1 MSSFSRKQALDELQT
16 MFPDFDREALDSL
29 LRANGTP
36 PTCFHPPTID
46 NLMDQTIEQIL
57 SMCAPAEKGS
67 NGDRLEDLS

>member
-29 LRANGTP
+29 LRANGN
-36 PTCFHPPTID
+36 PTCFHPLPID

>member
-36 PTCFHPPTID
+36 LPSFIPP
-46 NLMDQTIEQIL
+46 L
-57 SMCAPAEKGS
+57 SIT
-67 NGDRLEDLS
+67 

>member
-36 PTCFHPPTID
+36 YLF
-46 NLMDQTIEQIL
+46 L
-57 SMCAPAEKGS
+57 SPYY
-67 NGDRLEDLS
+67 R